1 MRSEQ
6 TLLIFKKTENKSIA
20 HFFTLHLRSLLRDY
34 DRYAYIGFI
43 MSLWIL
49 PVIISRPEDT
59 IGQDEIKMD
68 PSDPASVAEAV
79 KRGRE
84 RMEKAIDNEPQI
96 KRVMGGNFLEMVE
109 RGFFDEYVK

>member
-1 MRSEQ
+1 
-6 TLLIFKKTENKSIA
+6 
-20 HFFTLHLRSLLRDY
+20 
-34 DRYAYIGFI
+34 

-84 RMEKAIDNEPQI
+84 RMEKAMDNEPQI